1 MPFLQTAGAIERYE
15 PAVLAGYIDIL
26 CSAIH
31 QAHHGRCHYRPLPLV
46 SPARLTSTGI
56 QRYNLSRVISDEK
69 WAVCKRGAGSQAGP
83 GHTGQRQGKTP
94 PHGRRGDVHRVDM
107 TPPGLREHQPSLG
120 IDKGVTYQA
129 RSHHLLPLL
138 TGAD

>member
-15 PAVLAGYIDIL
+15 TAVLAGYIDIL

-69 WAVCKRGAGSQAGP
+69 CAVFKRGAGSQAGP
-83 GHTGQRQGKTP
+83 WHTGHRQGKTP
-94 PHGRRGDVHRVDM
+94 PGGASADVHRGDM
-107 TPPGLREHQPSLG
+107 HP
-120 IDKGVTYQA
+120 
-129 RSHHLLPLL
+129 
-138 TGAD
+138 